1 MLSFLQWIF
10 PSKCLSCGCQ
20 VVEYSTLCP
29 KCFSKITFVDYP
41 FCQTCGKALSSS
53 YMEDCLC
60 STCQEFPREF
70 KIARALLRYD
80 EAAKSIIISV
90 KKNGDNNTARIC
102 CKMIF
107 TRYPEIFEGIDCIV
121 AVPSHWTRLLKRGY
135 NPASIIASELSRIS
149 GLSFRDVLQRCKK
162 TQYQKEK
169 SLHERLENVRD
180 AFICKANLSGKGVLL
195 VDDVFTTG
203 ATLNECA
210 KTLKQA
216 DCREVRCITIATT
229 DAI

>member
-20 VVEYSTLCP
+20 IVERSTFCP

-41 FCQTCGKALSSS
+41 LCQTCGKVLPSS

-70 KIARALLRYD
+70 EVARALLRYD
-80 EAAKSIIISV
+80 KAAKSIITSV
-90 KKNGDNNTARIC
+90 KRNGDNNTARVC
-102 CKMIF
+102 CKIIRE
-107 TRYPEIFEGIDCIV
+107 RYFEIFEGIDHIV

-135 NPASIIASELSRIS
+135 NPASIIASELSKIS
-149 GLSFRDVLQRCKK
+149 GSPFHNVLKRCKR

-169 SLHERLENVRD
+169 SLQERLENVKD
-180 AFICKANLSGKGVLL
+180 AFRCKADLAGKNVLL

-216 DCREVRCITIATT
+216 GCRKVHCITIATT
-229 DAI
+229 DAV